1 MGAAMETAGV
11 ASEVASYYRFTGKS
25 RLDKAINTLVGLI
38 EGIALDGVINDKEM
52 GLLHLWLAEHEEYR
66 SKHPFNELVPVV
78 EASVQDQVLDEEERK
93 DILWL
98 CERLQSTQYFDA
110 VTADLQVLHAILGGI
125 AADGL
130 VCKEEL
136 VGLREW
142 VDNHEHLRTLWPFDE
157 VDSLITAV
165 LQDGKIDDN
174 EQRVLRAFFGEF
186 LAVLDNRTI
195 TDPIIT
201 LHGGSLGV
209 CAICPEIN
217 FEGSTFCF
225 TGASV
230 RLTKADL
237 HLIVEG
243 LGGTASKTVNASV
256 NYLVIGAEGNPCWA
270 YSCYGRKVEAAIE
283 YRKKGYP
290 LMIIHEN
297 DFHDAVLDQS

>member
-1 MGAAMETAGV
+1 MVATGVVEGV
-11 ASEVASYYRFTGKS
+11 ADYYRFTGRS
-25 RLDKAINTLVGLI
+25 RLDKAINTLVGLV
-38 EGIALDGVINDKEM
+38 EGISIDGVINAKEQR
-52 GLLHLWLAEHEEYR
+52 LLQLWLNEHEQYR
-66 SKHPFNELVPVV
+66 TTHPFNELVPVV

-110 VTADLQVLHAILGGI
+110 VTSDLQVLHAILGGI

-130 VCKEEL
+130 VTKEEL

-165 LQDGKIDDN
+165 LQDGKIDDP
-174 EQRVLRAFFGEF
+174 EQRVLQAFFGEF
-186 LAVLDNRTI
+186 LAILDNRTI

-201 LHGGSLGV
+201 LDEGSLGV
-209 CAICPEIN
+209 CAMCPEIV

-225 TGASV
+225 TGASS
-230 RLTKADL
+230 RLKRADL

-243 LGGTASKTVNASV
+243 LGGNASKTVNASV

-270 YSCYGRKVEAAIE
+270 YSCYGRKVEVAIE
-283 YRKKGYP
+283 YRKKGYA

-297 DFHDAVLDQS
+297 DFHDAVLDQG

>member
-1 MGAAMETAGV
+1 MIATGV
-11 ASEVASYYRFTGKS
+11 VREVAGYYKFTGKS

-38 EGIALDGVINDKEM
+38 EGIALDGVINDKEL
-52 GLLHLWLAEHEEYR
+52 GLLHLWLTEHEEYR
-66 SKHPFNELVPVV
+66 TKHPFNDLVPVV

-130 VCKEEL
+130 VTKEEL

-157 VDSLITAV
+157 VDSLLTAV
-165 LQDGKIDDN
+165 LRDGKIDDN
-174 EQRVLRAFFGEF
+174 EQRVLKAFFSEF
-186 LAVLDNRTI
+186 LALLDNRTI
-195 TDPIIT
+195 TNPSIA
-201 LHGGSLGV
+201 LNGGSLGV
-209 CAICPEIN
+209 CAMCPEIV
-217 FEGSTFCF
+217 FEVSTFCF
-225 TGASV
+225 TGVSS
-230 RLTKADL
+230 RYKRADL
-237 HLIVEG
+237 HMIVGG
-243 LGGTASKTVNASV
+243 LGGIVSKTVNASV

-283 YRKKGYP
+283 YRKRGYA